1 MKFPLENAVEVKC
14 SHLPEALKPD
24 YLQLVYN
31 TARSIPE
38 VEAPVLRP
46 ECGSRFPKDPGILQT
61 EFYSWESLPKKCF
74 GDSPEYF

>member
-24 YLQLVYN
+24 YLQPVYN

-46 ECGSRFPKDPGILQT
+46 ECSSQFPGDPGILQT

>member
-31 TARSIPE
+31 TAWSIPE
-38 VEAPVLRP
+38 VETPVLRP
-46 ECGSRFPKDPGILQT
+46 ECS
-61 EFYSWESLPKKCF
+61 S
-74 GDSPEYF
+74 

>member
-24 YLQLVYN
+24 YLQPVYN

-46 ECGSRFPKDPGILQT
+46 E
-61 EFYSWESLPKKCF
+61 
-74 GDSPEYF
+74 

>member
-31 TARSIPE
+31 IARSIPE
-38 VEAPVLRP
+38 VEAPALRP
-46 ECGSRFPKDPGILQT
+46 ECSSRFPGDPGILQT